1 MGADTVLQEQRLSL
15 ANNSLC
21 GRGRISAILWS
32 ALAPTQAQPVLHRR
46 DALSHYEHERLS
58 KRFTEL
64 SKCPDDT
71 AVFAEW
77 IEAADHVDF
86 LRQNAKE
93 NELVVCALN
102 GQTFIQTAIVSED
115 KLCSV
120 DESDLLNWTDWFKPA
135 ASYDGGWEQ
144 DELTILRGRY
154 FDDSETLEGA
164 YPLVFIRS
172 FDSVSEGPYLETLQ
186 EYVHLVDAHWVGKR
200 HAYCRL
206 NELGDL
212 DPVITITSKN
222 DERQPLA
229 SFKREPLE
237 VYLAASNSVM
247 VRTFLFTL
255 FHTKTFKDWSNETE
269 KIFNENDGLIYKQ
282 RFEAGHASYTKG
294 VQIIRPDRTREEIF
308 STHRRK
314 GDGDDDEHVT
324 FIAQDLH
331 SGRVMKISTDPATTT
346 HRGDTESSLPCELSP
361 AFFRPEVLSKY
372 KLDRDKYTVETQMVS
387 CRNLWGLRYDVN
399 ESGQVHAYVLDLRRL
414 PHQEKLHWL
423 SCNEKPKAWI
433 SSRSVTQDFG
443 GWWSSVIDPVDR
455 VTKVLE
461 NWHEA
466 KSPWWRL
473 SDRTLL
479 DGVNTPH
486 ADNREEWAEAFLGLS
501 KLIVEGFKVKVI
513 RAALKEKDVHFTKE
527 EKSIVLLRKLIGNL
541 DGLDGPGRLKGL
553 RLVNSIR
560 LNAKAHASEREARR
574 LADSALREHGTYG
587 AHFNHVCEM
596 IVEELNRIEQA
607 FASVAGAGSDG

>member
-1 MGADTVLQEQRLSL
+1 MF
-15 ANNSLC
+15 N
-21 GRGRISAILWS
+21 
-32 ALAPTQAQPVLHRR
+32 H
-46 DALSHYEHERLS
+46 EHERLS
-58 KRFTEL
+58 GRFTDL
-64 SKCPDDT
+64 SKCPDDPAT
-71 AVFAEW
+71 FEKW
-77 IEAADHVDF
+77 IEASDHLDL

-93 NELVVCALN
+93 DELIVC
-102 GQTFIQTAIVSED
+102 GITSQTFVQTAIVNEH

-120 DESDLLNWTDWFKPA
+120 DQKDLVEWVDWCNPA
-135 ASYDGGWEQ
+135 ASYDGGLEQ
-144 DELTILRGRY
+144 DEFRILRGEH
-154 FDDSETLEGA
+154 FDESKTLEDA
-164 YPLVFIRS
+164 HPLVYIRS
-172 FDSVSEGPYLETLQ
+172 FAGVYEGHRLEPLQ
-186 EYVHLVDAHWVGKR
+186 EYVHLANAHWVPER

-212 DPVITITSKN
+212 DPVITITSKS
-222 DERQPLA
+222 DKREPLA

-237 VYLAASNSVM
+237 LYLASSNSVM
-247 VRTFLFTL
+247 VRLFLFTL
-255 FHTKTFKDWSNETE
+255 FHTKTFMGWSDPTE
-269 KIFNENDGLIYKQ
+269 KIFNENNEFIYKQ

-294 VQIIRPDRTREEIF
+294 IQIIRPIRPRQEIF
-308 STHRRK
+308 SVLQYGSK
-314 GDGDDDEHVT
+314 KKDDEHVEFT
-324 FIAQDLH
+324 AKDLH

-346 HRGDTESSLPCELSP
+346 HRGDTKSSLPCELSP
-361 AFFRPEVLSKY
+361 AFFRPEVLSRY
-372 KLDRDKYTVETQMVS
+372 KLDRDKYKVETQMVR

-399 ESGQVHAYVLDLRRL
+399 EAKQVHAYVLDLRNL
-414 PHQEKLHWL
+414 PYQEKLHWL

-433 SSRSVTQDFG
+433 SPRSFTQDFG
-443 GWWSSVIDPVDR
+443 GRWSSIIDPLDR

-461 NWHEA
+461 NWHET

-527 EKSIVLLRKLIGNL
+527 EKSIVLLGKLIGNL
-541 DGLDGPGRLKGL
+541 DGLDGPGRLDGL
-553 RLVNSIR
+553 HLVNSIR

-574 LADSALREHGTYG
+574 LADSALREHGTYA

-607 FASVAGAGSDG
+607 FANAAGAGDDG

>member
-1 MGADTVLQEQRLSL
+1 MF
-15 ANNSLC
+15 N
-21 GRGRISAILWS
+21 
-32 ALAPTQAQPVLHRR
+32 H
-46 DALSHYEHERLS
+46 EHEMLS
-58 KRFTEL
+58 ERFTDL
-64 SKCPDDT
+64 SKCPDD
-71 AVFAEW
+71 AGLFARW
-77 IEAADHVDF
+77 VEADDHVEF
-86 LRQNAKE
+86 LRKNAEE

-115 KLCSV
+115 KLASV
-120 DESDLLNWTDWFKPA
+120 DENDLLDWADWFKPA
-135 ASYDGGWEQ
+135 ANYDGGLKQ
-144 DELTILRGRY
+144 DEFQIMRGRY
-154 FDDSETLEGA
+154 FDGSETLEDA
-164 YPLVFIRS
+164 YPLVFARS
-172 FDSVSEGPYLETLQ
+172 FDGVSKGCYLDILQ
-186 EYVHLVDAHWVGKR
+186 EYVHLADAHWVQER
-200 HAYCRL
+200 HAYCCL
-206 NELGDL
+206 SSLGDL
-212 DPVITITSKN
+212 EPVITITLKS
-222 DERQPLA
+222 DEREPLA

-237 VYLAASNSVM
+237 LYLTASNSTA
-247 VRTFLFTL
+247 VRIFRFTL
-255 FHTKTFKDWSNETE
+255 FNPETFWNCPDLTE
-269 KIFNENDGLIYKQ
+269 RIFSENGDLFYRQ
-282 RFEAGHASYTKG
+282 RLEPGHSSFTQG

-443 GWWSSVIDPVDR
+443 GWWSSIIDPVDR

-574 LADSALREHGTYG
+574 LADSALREHGTYA